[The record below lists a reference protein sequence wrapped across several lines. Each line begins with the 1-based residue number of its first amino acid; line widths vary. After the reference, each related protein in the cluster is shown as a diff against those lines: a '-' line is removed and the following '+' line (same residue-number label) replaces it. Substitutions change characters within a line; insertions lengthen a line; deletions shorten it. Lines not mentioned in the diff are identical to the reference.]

1 MCDKRQRQWS
11 PDKTAAEPCIHA
23 SALLVDRVTCSETM
37 ANGAAN
43 SIRCSVSSGD
53 GVPFF
58 VCLVFLL
65 SILTVL
71 TLSGTQHL
79 VGWFEFIF
87 RKYFYHGTEQ
97 KYRFILCRC
106 QNNWP
111 VVVNLLCSVTRSSR
125 PRLWDTDG
133 SAAVHRV
140 WAKCLTHFKL
150 AMLYSMECDWKVTL
164 AKRGKDI
171 FLSFPLPPTCCCQT
185 LFCNYLHPS
194 EALTFILAFQLRTFF
209 LI

>member
-1 MCDKRQRQWS
+1 
-11 PDKTAAEPCIHA
+11 
-23 SALLVDRVTCSETM
+23 M

-65 SILTVL
+65 PILTVL

-97 KYRFILCRC
+97 KYRLILCRC

-125 PRLWDTDG
+125 PRLRTQMVQLQSTEFEPNVWLTSNLPCSTVWTVTEKWPWLKGEKTFSLLPPPSNVLLPNFVLQLSPSIWG
-133 SAAVHRV
+133 SN
-140 WAKCLTHFKL
+140 
-150 AMLYSMECDWKVTL
+150 LYLGLS
-164 AKRGKDI
+164 AQDI
-171 FLSFPLPPTCCCQT
+171 FPDLSHREETEQWSHAAPLGCATNSLSLQT
-185 LFCNYLHPS
+185 RI
-194 EALTFILAFQLRTFF
+194 TG
-209 LI
+209 